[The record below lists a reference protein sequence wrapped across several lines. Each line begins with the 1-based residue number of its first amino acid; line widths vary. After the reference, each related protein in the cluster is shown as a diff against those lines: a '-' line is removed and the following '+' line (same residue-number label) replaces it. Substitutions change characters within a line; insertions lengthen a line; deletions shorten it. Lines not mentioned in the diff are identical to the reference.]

1 MGDDGGCGDETSD
14 QQLHK
19 AQAVRRG
26 AEHVAKQLLVRLDRC
41 YTVVSDNTAASHT
54 TNTSQTTSPWEELS
68 LTSRTNRCV
77 LYASPYWH
85 EPDMQFRFAC
95 TCTSTCRISLNE
107 LSQGSPLP
115 KKQIFAQN
123 IANRA

>member
-41 YTVVSDNTAASHT
+41 YTVVSDNTAAASHT
-54 TNTSQTTSPWEELS
+54 TNINTSQTTSPWEELS
-68 LTSRTNRCV
+68 LTSRTNRCAF
-77 LYASPYWH
+77 YASSY
-85 EPDMQFRFAC
+85 
-95 TCTSTCRISLNE
+95 
-107 LSQGSPLP
+107 
-115 KKQIFAQN
+115 
-123 IANRA
+123 

>member
-54 TNTSQTTSPWEELS
+54 TTNTNDGQHTVAT
-68 LTSRTNRCV
+68 
-77 LYASPYWH
+77 
-85 EPDMQFRFAC
+85 PDGYVD
-95 TCTSTCRISLNE
+95 SDDGD
-107 LSQGSPLP
+107 GSGVGV
-115 KKQIFAQN
+115 
-123 IANRA
+123 

>member
-26 AEHVAKQLLVRLDRC
+26 AEHVAKQLLARLDRC
-41 YTVVSDNTAASHT
+41 YTVVSDNTAASHN

-68 LTSRTNRCV
+68 LTSRTNRC
-77 LYASPYWH
+77 
-85 EPDMQFRFAC
+85 FAYFIQPRTSMNE
-95 TCTSTCRISLNE
+95 TCGLILRVPPQSCRLFIT
-107 LSQGSPLP
+107 
-115 KKQIFAQN
+115 K
-123 IANRA
+123 